1 MNYSDL
7 MEGALAGVYVIILKL
22 ITNFLE
28 RNIIMSNVF
37 KTFSLSVQ
45 CVGRVECSEIWCPV
59 A

>member
-1 MNYSDL
+1 
-7 MEGALAGVYVIILKL
+7 MEGALASVYVIILKL

-45 CVGRVECSEIWCPV
+45 CVSRVECSETWYPV